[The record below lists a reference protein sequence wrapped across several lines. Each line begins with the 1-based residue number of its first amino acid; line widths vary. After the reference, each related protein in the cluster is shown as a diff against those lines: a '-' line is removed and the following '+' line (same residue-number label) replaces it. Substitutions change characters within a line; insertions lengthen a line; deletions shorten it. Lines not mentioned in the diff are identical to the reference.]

1 MLSEIWIPSKGR
13 PGAVFSNALCKEE
26 IPHTIWIEPQDET
39 SYRQANSHSCIT
51 YRVLDKNDQGVTY
64 VRQQMLN
71 ECRSRGV
78 KIFMMD
84 DDIKCFL
91 EVSDPTEPGKWARKK
106 SAISLKDALN
116 KSESLFLNEGLA
128 YGSFVFSVFA
138 HASESG
144 FSKRKADTGSIWLDG
159 NKIPSNVNY
168 DDDPGREDLYFVTM
182 LMLSGALCGKY
193 FDLAVDHAPVALP
206 SMKGGLADWYSN
218 WENVINANKNWMKV
232 LNEKKEEMISA
243 LPVAEQT
250 KFAEKS
256 LYRVKTIKVG
266 QRKGLQDTMPNWKN
280 IANLRNAYFA
290 GKLPPI
296 QEKNV

>member
-1 MLSEIWIPSKGR
+1 MKSEIWIPSKGR
-13 PGAVFSNALCKEE
+13 PGPIFSNALCKEE
-26 IPHTIWIEPQDET
+26 IPHTIWIEPQDEE
-39 SYRQANSHSCIT
+39 SYRQTNSNHCIT
-51 YRVLDKNDQGVTY
+51 YKVLDKNDQGVTY
-64 VRQQMLN
+64 VRQKMLD
-71 ECRSRGV
+71 ECRNRGI

-84 DDIKCFL
+84 DDIRCFL

-106 SAISLKDALN
+106 SAISLQNAFD
-116 KSESLFLNEGLA
+116 KSESLFEREELA

-144 FSKRKADTGSIWLDG
+144 FTKRKADTGSIWLDG
-159 NKIPSNVNY
+159 TKIPTDVNY
-168 DDDPGREDLYFVTM
+168 DDAPGREDLYFVTM

-193 FDLAVDHAPVALP
+193 FDIAVDHAPVALP

-218 WENVINANKNWMKV
+218 WQNVINANQNWMKV
-232 LNEKKEEMISA
+232 LDKKREEMVAA
-243 LPVAEQT
+243 LPQSEKA

-266 QRKGLQDTMPNWKN
+266 QRKGLQDTMPNWRN

-290 GKLPPI
+290 DKLPP
-296 QEKNV
+296 V